1 MKQLFNFAPKFT
13 PWLLFI
19 FFSHM
24 LFIDI
29 EFKVPQSD
37 KQPLEILVESN
48 ELENPQDTWTIKKG
62 ILLRLSDLQ
71 EIRSEI
77 DLKSIPQDG
86 IPESTL
92 ERLSRIIFGQKLMI
106 WSLLFLI
113 MLCVSSYISWLSNA
127 WFSVTLNK
135 TLHWIG
141 MYFTFAYLSKP
152 AEFFGISLFASILGF
167 YLLLQFIFL
176 IISYRAINRQK
187 KDKVTYEVLKHT
199 AELDEEGKKPTSKI
213 ELKPLRLAYH
223 FFIIFFV
230 GLLIGNLFY
239 IPLFLLQKHYSYE
252 FGILLLILVFLL
264 AIFYVRNYYNLSKD
278 NFSNKWK
285 GIATSISYLQYKFIK
300 NVALGLGAT
309 VALILFVTVLFSI
322 LILNA
327 DVLKNPS
334 LGIIEK
340 SAEF

>member
-29 EFKVPQSD
+29 EFKIPISD

-48 ELENPQDTWTIKKG
+48 EIENSQESWTVKKG

-71 EIRSEI
+71 EIRSEL
-77 DLKSIPQDG
+77 DLKSIPLDG

-106 WSLLFLI
+106 WSLLFLV
-113 MLCVSSYISWLSNA
+113 MLCISSYISWVSNA
-127 WFSVTLNK
+127 WFSITLNK

-141 MYFTFAYLSKP
+141 MYFTFAYFSKVS
-152 AEFFGISLFASILGF
+152 ELIGLNLFASILAI
-167 YLLLQFIFL
+167 YL
-176 IISYRAINRQK
+176 IIQLIYLILSYKAINRQK
-187 KDKVTYEVLKHT
+187 KEKVAYEVLKHT

-239 IPLFLLQKHYSYE
+239 IPLFLIQKHYSYE
-252 FGILLLILVFLL
+252 FGILLLALVFLL
-264 AIFYVRNYYNLSKD
+264 SIFYVRNYYNLSKD
-278 NFSNKWK
+278 NFTSRWK
-285 GIATSISYLQYKFIK
+285 GITTSISYLQYKFIK
-300 NVALGLGAT
+300 NIALGLGAT
-309 VALILFVTVLFSI
+309 ILLILFVTVLFSI

-327 DVLKNPS
+327 DALKNPS